1 VEVPSSLI
9 GIFSP
14 QLTVSLSNELHFMN
28 LNIIILIYFQLFSMS
43 SWDVARLEV
52 ALGMH
57 VLKPTLD
64 PAAVR
69 MKCRRITRHKG
80 FDSRTY
86 FRSCRSQDEMP
97 SYYSSQRIRFPNFG
111 KYILLENIIYT
122 FI

>member
-1 VEVPSSLI
+1 
-9 GIFSP
+9 
-14 QLTVSLSNELHFMN
+14 MN

-80 FDSRTY
+80 FDSRTLVNTFY
-86 FRSCRSQDEMP
+86 W
-97 SYYSSQRIRFPNFG
+97 
-111 KYILLENIIYT
+111 KILYTHLYNLNIILS
-122 FI
+122 IVQ